1 MNFQCTHYDTVRV
14 NQAGEPHT
22 PRSLAVDF
30 FLIIKG
36 ELAAAAAADAAESGV
51 DDDDVV
57 LNSG

>member
-1 MNFQCTHYDTVRV
+1 MYTLRYRV

-36 ELAAAAAADAAESGV
+36 ELAAAAAAADAAESGV

>member
-1 MNFQCTHYDTVRV
+1 MYTLRYRV